1 MDERIAQAEA
11 FARKAHAGQTRKG
24 EGAEPYAIHL
34 EEVAALVA
42 RFGGADEVIMAAW
55 LHDTIE
61 DCAVSEAE
69 IRDRFGAAVAAM
81 VVELTDDKA
90 LPKAE
95 RKRLQ
100 VVNAP
105 GKSEGAALVKLC
117 DKMSNVRAVGEAPP
131 VHWPLARRMAYLDWA
146 ETVVAAL
153 PCGHEAARAEFAACL
168 TASRA
173 AVLAAAALAAP
184 VPAAAIPAAGQGEGN
199 GPVSPS

>member
-1 MDERIAQAEA
+1 MDDRIAQAEA

-24 EGAEPYAIHL
+24 EGAEPYDIHI

-61 DCAVSEAE
+61 DCAVDEAE

-81 VVELTDDKA
+81 VVELTDDKG

-105 GKSEGAALVKLC
+105 GKSAGAALVKLC
-117 DKMSNVRAVGEAPP
+117 DKMSNVRAVGATPP
-131 VHWPLARRMAYLDWA
+131 VHWPVTRRIAYLDWA

-153 PCGHEAARAEFAACL
+153 PGGHEAARAEFAACL
-168 TASRA
+168 AASRA
-173 AVLAAAALAAP
+173 AVLAAAGPAP
-184 VPAAAIPAAGQGEGN
+184 GLAAGQGEGN